1 MVLTINHN
9 LLAANTSRNLVNH
22 YSSLGKSVRRLSS
35 GLRVGTAADDA
46 AGLAVRELMRAD
58 IASNQQGLRNVND
71 AISMIQ
77 VADGALSV
85 IDEKLIRMKELA
97 TQAAT
102 GTYNADQRLIINDEF
117 QAMKREIQRI
127 SEATDFN
134 GIKVINDDVLKFEMD
149 PQQINTSG
157 FGSAG
162 NVEGSI
168 VSFDGQLYAA
178 DNRSRV
184 YIYDGGSTWTP
195 IVPNADN
202 RLSPTGGATGLKI
215 IDGKLTAHSSDSAT
229 GGKIHQMDSNGNWV
243 QLFDNGLT
251 GDITNRGG
259 IIEEFSGVTYV
270 SASNTTDGCSLYR
283 VNGEDLTL
291 LAEDGFGDPNNYG
304 LRFTNHNGTLYAGS
318 SNNSGS
324 VIKQYDGL
332 ADEWSDVD
340 LPGFNSNDI
349 RVRFSEVD
357 GDLYVSTRNEI
368 EGSKVY
374 ELTEFGWKTITLDGF
389 GDPNNIAAEVY
400 NVAGIPVIST
410 RNDTTGGNFLSENGR
425 EWHETAQDGLG
436 NANNLFFQFIET
448 NGTEVYASSFNLTN
462 GTEVFKLGEVTS
474 TGPLIHFGAGND
486 SAEDYYS
493 ITSGDAGV
501 SDSGLGIGNLNVAS
515 QTAAQY
521 SLTAID
527 DAIIKKDK
535 IRANL
540 GATQN
545 RLENT
550 ATNISIQAENLQAAE
565 SRISD
570 VDVAIEMTEFTKEQ
584 ILSQAATA
592 MLAQANSMPR
602 TILKLIEGG

>member
-1 MVLTINHN
+1 
-9 LLAANTSRNLVNH
+9 
-22 YSSLGKSVRRLSS
+22 
-35 GLRVGTAADDA
+35 
-46 AGLAVRELMRAD
+46 
-58 IASNQQGLRNVND
+58 
-71 AISMIQ
+71 
-77 VADGALSV
+77 
-85 IDEKLIRMKELA
+85 
-97 TQAAT
+97 
-102 GTYNADQRLIINDEF
+102 
-117 QAMKREIQRI
+117 
-127 SEATDFN
+127 
-134 GIKVINDDVLKFEMD
+134 MD

-157 FGSAG
+157 FGGVG

-168 VSFDGQLYAA
+168 VSYNGQLYAA

-184 YIYDGGSTWTP
+184 YRYDGGSTWTP

-243 QLFDNGLT
+243 QLFNNGIT
-251 GDITNRGG
+251 GDTTNRGG

-270 SASNTTDGCSLYR
+270 SASNPTTGGSLYR
-283 VNGEDLTL
+283 VNGDELTM
-291 LAEDGFGDPNNYG
+291 LAEDGFGDPDNYG
-304 LRFTNHNGTLYAGS
+304 LRFTDHNGTLYAGS

-332 ADEWSDVD
+332 TGEWSDVD

-368 EGSKVY
+368 EGAKVY

-389 GDPNNIAAEVY
+389 GDPNNITAEVY
-400 NVAGIPVIST
+400 NVAGVPVIST
-410 RNDTTGGNFLSENGR
+410 RNDVTGGNFLSESDG
-425 EWHETAQDGLG
+425 EWNETAQDGLG

-448 NGTEVYASSFNLTN
+448 SGDEVYASSFNLTD
-462 GTEVFKLGEVTS
+462 GTEIYKLGEVSS

-486 SAEDYYS
+486 AAEDFYR
-493 ITSGDAGV
+493 ITSGDAGI

-521 SLTAID
+521 SLAAID

-545 RLENT
+545 RLENS

-570 VDVAIEMTEFTKEQ
+570 VDVANEMTEFTKDQ
-584 ILSQAATA
+584 ILSQSATA

-602 TILKLIEGG
+602 TILRLIEGG